1 MTFVL
6 LYTFRLSVLFKFYV
20 SGILPYVSTS
30 GFPELDIVFLLNKQ
44 SVLIARCQITS

>member
-30 GFPELDIVFLLNKQ
+30 GFPELDIVFLPNKQ